1 MRPPQPRARRARTHL
16 RTLSAASRDA
26 CLALVIVLCGGLLF
40 VQLDTAERVSSAL
53 SKWERIELDDLLLGS
68 FLAVAVMT
76 WFAVRRWRDASLELR
91 ARQLSEQENARYVQR
106 LEELSTQLLETEQ
119 HERARL
125 SELLHDE
132 VGQTLYACRLQLE
145 RARQHVDDRAARLLL
160 AEAHDLAGAAMART
174 RELTVDLSPP
184 VLHDLG
190 LAEAL
195 AWLVRRTQERFGLS
209 ARFVPGDDWQR
220 IPPAWEAAVFHSV
233 SELITNAAKHAQATQ
248 LEVSAAPGGDGK
260 LRVSVQDDGRGFVTA
275 QLAAKGFGLFS
286 IERRMA
292 WFGAELQVES
302 APGAGTRATLHLPAR
317 SASTL
322 RAAGALA
329 SVS

>member
-1 MRPPQPRARRARTHL
+1 
-16 RTLSAASRDA
+16 
-26 CLALVIVLCGGLLF
+26 LF
-40 VQLDTAERVSSAL
+40 VRLDTAERVSSAL
-53 SKWERIELDDLLLGS
+53 SKWERIELDDLLLSS

-76 WFAVRRWRDASLELR
+76 WFAMRRWRDASHELR
-91 ARQLSEQENARYVQR
+91 ARQASERTNARYVQR

-125 SELLHDE
+125 SELLHDD

-145 RARQHVDDRAARLLL
+145 RARQHVDDGAALRLLT
-160 AEAHDLAGAAMART
+160 EAHDLAGAAMART

-184 VLHDLG
+184 ILHDLG
-190 LAEAL
+190 VAEAL
-195 AWLVRRTQERFGLS
+195 AWLLRRTQERFGLS
-209 ARFVPGDDWQR
+209 AHFIPGDDWQR

-233 SELITNAAKHAQATQ
+233 SELIANAAKHAAATRV
-248 LEVSAAPGGDGK
+248 EVSAADGGDGR
-260 LRVSVQDDGRGFVTA
+260 LRVSVHDDGCGFVTA
-275 QLAAKGFGLFS
+275 HVAAKGFGLFS

-317 SASTL
+317 SASTP
-322 RAAGALA
+322 RAERALA
-329 SVS
+329 SAS